1 MIDKI
6 FTIENSEIT
15 ISSNTLL
22 IPELKA
28 IVDKY
33 NDASKALA
41 YCAFLVSPSSPY
53 SDLEQEERE
62 KILLVDYAGDFKP
75 TDKEICDAIIK
86 LELLYPSTTV
96 NYFKSTQIL
105 VNKLALY
112 SRTVIIDDSRETGN
126 IQHVLKIVEKC
137 GNTIEQFRKLE
148 KAKDE
153 ELRAR
158 GDRDIG
164 YDQ

>member
-6 FTIENSEIT
+6 FEVENSAIVL
-15 ISSNTLL
+15 SPHCLL

-33 NDASKALA
+33 EDYFNALA
-41 YCAFLVSPSSPY
+41 YCAYMTSPKSPY
-53 SDLEQEERE
+53 SDLEGDLREETL
-62 KILLVDYAGDFKP
+62 INDYPGDYKL
-75 TDKEICDAIIK
+75 TDIEICQAIDK
-86 LELLYPSTTV
+86 LELLYPSTTI

-112 SRTVIIDDSRETGN
+112 SRTVTIDDSKETGN

-137 GNTIEQFRKLE
+137 GNTINQFRQLE
-148 KAKDE
+148 KAKDD
-153 ELRAR
+153 ELKTVGNHDLA
-158 GDRDIG
+158 
-164 YDQ
+164 YDG

>member
-1 MIDKI
+1 
-6 FTIENSEIT
+6 
-15 ISSNTLL
+15 
-22 IPELKA
+22 
-28 IVDKY
+28 
-33 NDASKALA
+33 
-41 YCAFLVSPSSPY
+41 
-53 SDLEQEERE
+53 
-62 KILLVDYAGDFKP
+62 
-75 TDKEICDAIIK
+75 
-86 LELLYPSTTV
+86 
-96 NYFKSTQIL
+96 
-105 VNKLALY
+105 LY